1 MALELRHL
9 RSLLAVA
16 EHGSFTRAAEALHLS
31 QPALSQQIGQ
41 LERTVG
47 AQLLDRSGRT
57 VRPTDAG
64 TVFLRHARSALTEL
78 DAGTRAVLD
87 VQDLA
92 HGRLR
97 LAHTPTFSTYL
108 IGPLVQHFRACW
120 PGITLDVRETTQ
132 DAIEAGLLADEL
144 DLGLAFRGDQLPG
157 ITGETLFV
165 ERLGIVVG
173 IDHPLAG
180 RPDPVGMRDL
190 GPYQLALFTGGF
202 TTRARIDAHF
212 AGHGIRPPHAVE
224 TNSLTALVDVV
235 RRTTLV
241 TVLPDR
247 VTREHP
253 ELCTVPLDPAL
264 PARTAVLLRRA
275 AAHESAAARVFGRL
289 VRDRCGAP

>member
-9 RSLLAVA
+9 RSLLAIA

-64 TVFLRHARSALTEL
+64 AVFLRHARTALTEL
-78 DAGTRAVLD
+78 DAATRAVLD
-87 VQDLA
+87 VQDLS
-92 HGRLR
+92 HGSLR
-97 LAHTPTFSTYL
+97 LAHTPTFGTYL
-108 IGPLVQHFRACW
+108 IGPLVQRFRARW
-120 PGITLDVRETTQ
+120 PGVTLDVRETTQ
-132 DAIEAGLLADEL
+132 DAVETQLLADEL

-173 IDHPLAG
+173 TSHPLAG
-180 RPDPVGMRDL
+180 RPDPVDVRDL
-190 GPYQLALFTGGF
+190 
-202 TTRARIDAHF
+202 
-212 AGHGIRPPHAVE
+212 
-224 TNSLTALVDVV
+224 
-235 RRTTLV
+235 
-241 TVLPDR
+241 
-247 VTREHP
+247 REHP
-253 ELCTVPLDPAL
+253 ELCTVPLAPAL

-275 AAHESAAARVFGRL
+275 AAYESTAARVFGRL
-289 VRDRCGAP
+289 VREHCGAP

>member
-9 RSLLAVA
+9 RSLLAIA

-64 TVFLRHARSALTEL
+64 AVFLRHARAALTEL

-87 VQDLA
+87 VQDLSR
-92 HGRLR
+92 GSLR
-97 LAHTPTFSTYL
+97 LAHTPTFGTYL
-108 IGPLVQHFRACW
+108 IGPLVQRFRARW
-120 PGITLDVRETTQ
+120 PGVTLDVRETTQ
-132 DAIEAGLLADEL
+132 DAVETQLLADEL

-173 IDHPLAG
+173 TGHPLAG
-180 RPDPVGMRDL
+180 RTDPVDMRDL
-190 GPYQLALFTGGF
+190 RPYELALFTGGF
-202 TTRARIDAHF
+202 TTRAQIDEHL
-212 AGHGIRPPHAVE
+212 AGHGIHPPHALE
-224 TNSLTALVDVV
+224 TNSLTALIDVV

-253 ELCTVPLDPAL
+253 ELCTVPLAPAL

-275 AAHESAAARVFGRL
+275 AAYESTAARAFGRL
-289 VRDRCGAP
+289 VREHCGAP